1 MSVDGMSGGMK
12 RWHGLLG
19 GLVFGAGLA
28 LSGMARPARVLGF
41 LDLTGAWDPTLA
53 FVMIGGLAVASPIF
67 ALARRR
73 ERALDGAMRPEV
85 PSHGITARLV
95 GGSVLFGIGWALA
108 GICPGPA
115 LVALG
120 AAPWPALVFALPMA
134 AGLLAG
140 RRF

>member
-1 MSVDGMSGGMK
+1 MSMDGMSGGMK

-28 LSGMARPARVLGF
+28 LSGMASPARVLGF

-95 GGSVLFGIGWALA
+95 GGSVLFGMAPTLDWALI
-108 GICPGPA
+108 GRTLIG
-115 LVALG
+115 LG
-120 AAPWPALVFALPMA
+120 VSVVFIAMLKLIA
-134 AGLLAG
+134 V
-140 RRF
+140 